1 LLVKVY
7 VSLHPSNKSI
17 LLKLWNEKEGLAF
30 SKAEQSTSW
39 LSAQHQLIK
48 YILVSDFKNNIS
60 WFPSML
66 TEKRHSFFRKLGFVE
81 VDDLTYEVFQV
92 CLKSKI
98 IQKRHCNAKKKNY
111 LK

>member
-1 LLVKVY
+1 LSKKNERIVEERIVER
-7 VSLHPSNKSI
+7 STCFGLHPSNKSI

-60 WFPSML
+60 
-66 TEKRHSFFRKLGFVE
+66 
-81 VDDLTYEVFQV
+81 
-92 CLKSKI
+92 
-98 IQKRHCNAKKKNY
+98 
-111 LK
+111 